1 MTTAYPRV
9 SLGELLRLERRPIDV
24 LPEEQYQE
32 IGIYCFGKGIFHKA
46 SRTGLEVGEKGLYL
60 LKDGDFIFQVTFAWE
75 GAIAIVS
82 AFEDGMYGSTRY
94 PTFRVDEE
102 RCVPRF
108 LLRYFETHEGLQQL
122 IKICPG
128 SAGRN
133 RVLSIKR
140 IPEVFVPLPSPPE
153 QRRILARI
161 DGLDAKIAQAR
172 RLRLQADDEASGLF
186 DSALNEKWSAQGNW
200 QRKQLGQLAQTVSGQ
215 VDPRV
220 EPYASLP
227 HINGEVIEVGT
238 CRLLQNYRLAKEDGV
253 TSGKYHFQPNAVLY
267 SKIRPYLRKA
277 VQIPFE
283 GICSADV
290 YAFDR
295 FDADI
300 DPRFFMYSLVA
311 APFTKYANA
320 LSGRTRMPKLN
331 QDQMFRFELAYPS
344 LAEQRSIVTYL
355 DGLLQKVVL
364 LRKSQADTSEEL
376 SALIPSILGKAF
388 AGEL

>member
-1 MTTAYPRV
+1 MKIAYPRV

-24 LPEEQYQE
+24 LADKQYQE
-32 IGIYCFGKGIFHKA
+32 IGIYCFGKGIFHKVP
-46 SRTGLEVGEKGLYL
+46 RTGLEVGDKDLYL
-60 LKDGDFIFQVTFAWE
+60 LKEGDFILQVTFSWE

-82 AFEDGMYGSTRY
+82 ASEDGMYGSTRY

-122 IKICPG
+122 VKICPG

-140 IPEVFVPLPSPPE
+140 IPEVFVPLPSPLE
-153 QRRILARI
+153 QRRILTRI
-161 DGLDAKIAQAR
+161 DGLDAKIGQAR
-172 RLRLQADDEASGLF
+172 SLRLQTDEEIVGLF
-186 DSALNEKWSAQGNW
+186 DSALNDKWSTQSNW

-220 EPYASLP
+220 EPYANLP
-227 HINGEVIEVGT
+227 HINGEVIEAGT

-253 TSGKYHFQPNAVLY
+253 TSGKYHFPPNSVLY

-277 VQIPFE
+277 AQIPFE

-311 APFTKYANA
+311 PPFTKYANA
-320 LSGRTRMPKLN
+320 LSGRTRMPKVN

-344 LAEQRSIVTYL
+344 LPEQRRIVTFL
-355 DGLLQKVVL
+355 DRLLEKVVL
-364 LRKSQADTSEEL
+364 VRKSQADTSAEL
-376 SALIPSILGKAF
+376 SALMPSILDKAF

>member
-1 MTTAYPRV
+1 MTITYPRV

-24 LPEEQYQE
+24 LPDKQYQE
-32 IGIYCFGKGIFHKA
+32 IGIYCFGKGIFHKLP
-46 SRTGLEVGEKGLYL
+46 RTGLEVGEKDLYL
-60 LKDGDFIFQVTFAWE
+60 LKEGDFILQVTFAWE

-82 AFEDGMYGSTRY
+82 ASEDGMFGSTRY

-102 RCVPRF
+102 RCAPRF

-140 IPEVFVPLPSPPE
+140 IPEVFVPLPSPLE

-161 DGLDAKIAQAR
+161 DGLDTKIGQAR
-172 RLRLQADDEASGLF
+172 ELRLQTEEEVGRLF
-186 DSALNEKWSAQGNW
+186 DSALNEKWSAQSNW
-200 QRKQLGQLAQTVSGQ
+200 RRKQLGQLAQTVSGQ

-220 EPYASLP
+220 EPYANLP
-227 HINGEVIEVGT
+227 HINGEVIEAGT

-253 TSGKYHFQPNAVLY
+253 TSGKYHFSPNSVLY

-277 VQIPFE
+277 AQIPFE

-331 QDQMFRFELAYPS
+331 QDQMFRFELAFPS
-344 LAEQRSIVTYL
+344 LPEQRHIVTFL
-355 DGLLQKVVL
+355 DRLLEKVVL
-364 LRKSQADTSEEL
+364 VRKSQADTSANL
-376 SALIPSILGKAF
+376 SALMPSILNKAF